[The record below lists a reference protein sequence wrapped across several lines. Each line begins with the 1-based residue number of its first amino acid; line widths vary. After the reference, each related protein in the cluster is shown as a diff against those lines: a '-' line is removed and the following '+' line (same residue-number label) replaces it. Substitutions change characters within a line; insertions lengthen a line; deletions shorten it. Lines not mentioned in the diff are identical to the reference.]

1 MDEAFLHFLVLKEG
15 TLIYGREKLYYL
27 RDRDMEN
34 YFKKSSSEKPHSIPK
49 TLKTASAL
57 SVVLIFVFH
66 LEECY
71 DFILKNVSLHINFG
85 DLMDRCF
92 LKLKREKRLSA
103 QESFLVPSIQKIFRK
118 HRESF
123 CEWKGNFYKDNM
135 EVPPHTI
142 METMTSFNLF
152 ASLIANINRLRPL
165 E

>member
-1 MDEAFLHFLVLKEG
+1 MDEAFLQFLVLKEG

-27 RDRDMEN
+27 QDRDMEN
-34 YFKKSSSEKPHSIPK
+34 YFKKSTSKKSHIPK
-49 TLKTASAL
+49 TLKTATAL

-66 LEECY
+66 MEECY
-71 DFILKNVSLHINFG
+71 DFILKNAPLHINFG

-92 LKLKREKRLSA
+92 LKLKKEKRLSV
-103 QESFLVPSIQKIFRK
+103 QESFLVPSIQKVFRK

-123 CEWKGNFYKDNM
+123 CGYQGKLYKNNI

-142 METMTSFNLF
+142 METFASFHLF
-152 ASLIANINRLRPL
+152 ASYISSLNRHRSI